1 MFILGIMRQRQ
12 ASKAPN
18 PKYIYTQLFCHHCR
32 MACTWKLFSV
42 DGATIFL
49 LGIMN
54 SLVCNFSTYT
64 EYSIGFYYIFMM
76 PTAIQNDCLARKEWC
91 NTRRLCEQCIIW
103 KRFSQACVKGELA
116 QQKKSLFSQKDS
128 DESEYIWAHNYLGI
142 VSPKWRT

>member
-1 MFILGIMRQRQ
+1 MHVESFG
-12 ASKAPN
+12 
-18 PKYIYTQLFCHHCR
+18 
-32 MACTWKLFSV
+32 V

-54 SLVCNFSTYT
+54 SLVCNLSTYT

-76 PTAIQNDCLARKEWC
+76 PTAIQNDCLARKQWC

-116 QQKKSLFSQKDS
+116 QEKKSLFSQKDS
-128 DESEYIWAHNYLGI
+128 GDSNVRTITLASFHQMAYITFLHHIQIATNQCRSEVH
-142 VSPKWRT
+142 TQ